1 MINKSGF
8 TLIEILIT
16 IAMIAIVLAFSSP
29 SINQWRQSS
38 NNKAVARDI
47 LSSLRHA
54 RSVAITGN
62 RDVEVSLDL
71 DDNIITYADKTINLS
86 TNSQIEASI
95 DDSSWASTGVVTI
108 VFESRGTCTN
118 HLYVKVNSD
127 NNLKVK
133 IDSTASGLAR
143 F

>member
-1 MINKSGF
+1 MMNKFGF
-8 TLIEILIT
+8 TLIEVLIT
-16 IAMIAIVLAFSSP
+16 IAMIAIVVAFASP

-47 LSSLRHA
+47 LASLRHA
-54 RSVAITGN
+54 RSIAITGN
-62 RDVEVSLDL
+62 LDVEVSVDL
-71 DDNIITYADKTINLS
+71 NDYIITYADQTIKLS
-86 TNSQIEASI
+86 TNSKIEASI
-95 DDSSWASTGVVTI
+95 DDSSWASTGVVTT
-108 VFESRGTCTN
+108 VFESKGTCTN
-118 HLYVKVNSD
+118 LLYVKVNSD